1 MLSNDIMKD
10 MIDVYFRDLA
20 KEFKRLTGR
29 KAKAEIIVVGGASI
43 LLNYDFRMNSIDIDA
58 FTNYKN
64 IIECAAKK
72 IADKYQ
78 LSQQWFNDDFT
89 KTTSY
94 SSKLRQYSIYYKTF
108 GNVIEV
114 RTIRRE
120 YLIAMKMMSGR
131 KYKNDLSDI
140 LGILYQ
146 HYMEKDEI
154 TYNEIEQAI
163 INLYGKLDEI
173 DKEITEFVKNAIKN
187 RSFIDGYNTQKQ
199 NEKNIRDALIQYQ
212 KENTNNK
219 ISNNVDNILDIL
231 NSHNN

>member
-1 MLSNDIMKD
+1 MPQ
-10 MIDVYFRDLA
+10 
-20 KEFKRLTGR
+20 
-29 KAKAEIIVVGGASI
+29 
-43 LLNYDFRMNSIDIDA
+43 
-58 FTNYKN
+58 
-64 IIECAAKK
+64 KK